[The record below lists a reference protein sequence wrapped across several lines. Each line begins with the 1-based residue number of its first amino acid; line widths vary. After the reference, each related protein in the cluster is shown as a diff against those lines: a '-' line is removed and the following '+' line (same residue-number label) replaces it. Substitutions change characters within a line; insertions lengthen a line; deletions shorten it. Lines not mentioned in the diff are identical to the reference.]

1 MNTHN
6 LEKSLNH
13 ALFHKSYSLKK
24 HQTRIKQKIYTS
36 PKTVDPLQKP
46 VLAYQPSMNTET
58 RCPTER
64 KGRDQHHETEIH
76 RNHASPRFKRI
87 RIRRKPSTR

>member
-1 MNTHN
+1 
-6 LEKSLNH
+6 
-13 ALFHKSYSLKK
+13 
-24 HQTRIKQKIYTS
+24 
-36 PKTVDPLQKP
+36 
-46 VLAYQPSMNTET
+46 MNTET
-58 RCPTER
+58 RCTTER